1 MLRGTECG
9 YGGEQVTVGQSEKK
23 EMASTAATGGEA
35 RQGQAQACLGNSL
48 VPLVNRLQDAI
59 ALAGP
64 EVEQEA
70 GLELPQIAVV
80 GAQSSGKSSVLE
92 SLVGRDFLPRGT
104 GVCTRRPLVLQ
115 LMSARTGSY
124 EWAEFL
130 HRPDEVF
137 TDFDQVR
144 NEIARQSP
152 EGDRAVSDE
161 QLRLRIHSPHV
172 LTMTLVDLPGI
183 TRVAVG
189 DQPPDIEHKLKALIH
204 RYAKQETCVLL
215 AVSPATQD
223 LAASDA
229 IQLAR
234 EADPQGE
241 RTLGVITK
249 ADLMDEGT
257 SAAPILKNEDVP
269 LRLGYYAVVCRSQQG
284 ITNGTS
290 MSEALRKEDRFFN
303 SHPAYSH
310 VSNRCGTRALATG
323 LSQLLA
329 RNIAA
334 ALPTLRDRVAAV
346 EARAREEAESLG
358 EPPPEDPGERAHV
371 VARLAERFAQMVAKA
386 LSEGETNGDGTL
398 KGGARV
404 RQVLKETVQERLSET
419 DPVSKISDKDI
430 ETAVMASQ
438 GLDGG
443 GDAARRLIPA
453 CVEEM
458 RPLAREC
465 LSRVRA
471 EVLSVGTEAAT
482 KAAGRGRLPNLAERL
497 SRALAECLD
506 DGLVPALE
514 LANKLVDCQAD
525 FINPDHPRVPSPSE
539 AFRRASE
546 QGGQPSPAE
555 SEVTVAARATRIRL
569 QEAWDLARDTLAD
582 ALPKAAV
589 SLVARQPER
598 NLRER
603 LRGVE
608 DEEESGYGEL
618 LVEDPHTSERRSNAH
633 RRLNALK
640 SALDEIDALPGH
652 LTASTSQGNG
662 SASANDLVPH
672 QSTNGFTS
680 GVLPAQPG
688 LSASLSQQS
697 NGVLPPAKH
706 QMNAY

>member
-1 MLRGTECG
+1 MADGAGSEEG
-9 YGGEQVTVGQSEKK
+9 APSQVGS
-23 EMASTAATGGEA
+23 
-35 RQGQAQACLGNSL
+35 SL

-64 EVEQEA
+64 EVEEST
-70 GLELPQIAVV
+70 GLELPQIAVI

-115 LMSARTGSY
+115 LVSARSDST

-130 HRPDEVF
+130 HRPGETF
-137 TDFDQVR
+137 LDFADVR
-144 NEIARQSP
+144 NEIAKQSP
-152 EGDRAVSDE
+152 EGDRAVSEE
-161 QLRLRIHSPHV
+161 QIRLRIHSPRV

-189 DQPPDIEHKLKALIH
+189 DQPPDIEQRLKALIH
-204 RYAKQETCVLL
+204 RYAKLETCVLL

-241 RTLGVITK
+241 RTLGVLTK
-249 ADLMDEGT
+249 SDLMDEGT
-257 SAAPILKNEDVP
+257 SAAPVLKNEDVP

-284 ITNGTS
+284 ITDGTS
-290 MSEALRKEDRFFN
+290 MNEALRREERFFSSN
-303 SHPAYSH
+303 SAYSH
-310 VSNRCGTRALATG
+310 VSHRCGTRALASG

-334 ALPTLRDRVAAV
+334 ALPTLRDRVASV
-346 EARAREEAESLG
+346 ETRAREEAEALG
-358 EPPPEDPGERAHV
+358 EPPPDDPAERAHV
-371 VARLAERFAQMVAKA
+371 VARLAERFAQMVAKS
-386 LSEGETNGDGTL
+386 LSEGETYGDGGL

-404 RQVLKETVQERLSET
+404 RQVLKEAVQERLNHT
-419 DPVSKISDKDI
+419 DPVSKLTDKEI

-438 GLDGG
+438 GLEGG
-443 GDAARRLIPA
+443 GDAARRLIPG

-458 RPLAREC
+458 RPLTREC

-471 EVLSVGTEAAT
+471 EVLAVGHEAAT
-482 KAAGRGRLPNLAERL
+482 KAAGRGRLPNLSERL
-497 SRALAECLD
+497 GRALAECLD

-514 LANKLVDCQAD
+514 LANRLVDCQAD

-546 QGGQPSPAE
+546 QGGQPSPKE

-569 QEAWDLARDTLAD
+569 EEAWELARDTLAD
-582 ALPKAAV
+582 ALPKVAV
-589 SLVARQPER
+589 SMVARQPER

-603 LRGVE
+603 LRGIE

-618 LVEDPHTSERRSNAH
+618 LAEDPHTLERRATAH
-633 RRLNALK
+633 TRLNALR

-652 LTASTSQGNG
+652 LTTASSPSSPPTAAANGHEAGELVNGHYAPTSVGMKRNG
-662 SASANDLVPH
+662 EVAMHQKQRQQQQQQQHRQHKVRSPSSAGAVAS
-672 QSTNGFTS
+672 
-680 GVLPAQPG
+680 PAG
-688 LSASLSQQS
+688 
-697 NGVLPPAKH
+697 
-706 QMNAY
+706 